1 MTTTRLITPRDLSA
15 IVAAVGLDQLLDDL
29 IARLVDA
36 FQHHDPKQV
45 PTVDRSG
52 FSYGKPDVGLVEW
65 MPAMDLGR
73 RVSIKTVGYHPTNP
87 IERGVPTIL
96 ATTSLFDTI
105 DGRLIALCEA
115 TFLTALRTGAAS
127 AIATDVLAT
136 TEPITLG
143 LVGAGAQAV
152 AQAHAILRVRRIDRV
167 LAFDANPDVTATLCR
182 RIPVEGLV
190 VEPIDADDIARL
202 VATSDVICTAT
213 SVDVDAGPVIPDTT
227 TRAWLHV
234 NAVGADFPGKRELPE
249 ALVRRALVC
258 PDVAS
263 QCLFEGE
270 SQVLEGDELGP
281 DLVGLVQD
289 RPRWEAERAE
299 LTVFDSTGWA
309 LEDLVAAEL
318 VLEHAERFELG
329 IVVDLL
335 PIPRDPYDPYE
346 AVRG

>member
-1 MTTTRLITPRDLSA
+1 MSTTRLITARDLSA

-29 IARLVDA
+29 IARLVDS
-36 FQHHDPKQV
+36 FQHHDHEQV
-45 PTVDRSG
+45 STVDRSG
-52 FSYGKPDVGLVEW
+52 FSYGKPDIGLVEW

-105 DGRLIALCEA
+105 DGRLVALCEA

-143 LVGAGAQAV
+143 LVGSGAQAV
-152 AQAHAILRVRRIDRV
+152 AQAHAVSRVRRIERV
-167 LAFDANPDVTATLCR
+167 LAYDSNPDVTATLAR
-182 RIPVEGLV
+182 RIPIDGLV
-190 VEPIDADDIARL
+190 VEPVDADDISRL

-213 SVDVDAGPVIPDTT
+213 SVDVDAGPVIPDTAM
-227 TRAWLHV
+227 RPWLHV
-234 NAVGADFPGKRELPE
+234 NAVGADFCGKRELPE
-249 ALVRRALVC
+249 SLVRRALVC

-263 QCLFEGE
+263 QCLLEGE
-270 SQVLEGDELGP
+270 SQVLREADLGP
-281 DLVGLVQD
+281 DLIRLVQE
-289 RPRWEAERAE
+289 RPRWERERAA

-318 VLEHAERFELG
+318 VLEHAERLQLG

-335 PIPRDPYDPYE
+335 PIPRDPHDPYE
-346 AVRG
+346 AVR

>member
-1 MTTTRLITPRDLSA
+1 MSTTRIITPRDLAS

-29 IARLVDA
+29 ITRLVAA
-36 FQHHDPKQV
+36 FEDHDPEQI
-45 PTVDRSG
+45 PTFDRAG

-105 DGRLIALCEA
+105 DGRLVALCEA

-136 TEPITLG
+136 DEPIILG
-143 LVGAGAQAV
+143 LVGSGAQAV
-152 AQAHAILRVRRIDRV
+152 AQAHAISRVRRIERV
-167 LAFDANPDVTATLCR
+167 LAFDANPDVTATLAR
-182 RIPVEGLV
+182 RIPLDGLI
-190 VEPIDADDIARL
+190 VEPINADDIGRL
-202 VATSDVICTAT
+202 VGTSDVICTAT
-213 SVDVDAGPVIPDTT
+213 SVEADAGPVIPDTRT
-227 TRAWLHV
+227 KPWLHV
-234 NAVGADFPGKRELPE
+234 NAVGADFCGKRELPE
-249 ALVRRALVC
+249 SLVRRALVC

-263 QCLFEGE
+263 QCLIEGE
-270 SQVLEGDELGP
+270 SQVLRETDLGP
-281 DLVGLVQD
+281 DLVRLVQD
-289 RPRWEAERAE
+289 RRIWEHHRSS

-318 VLEHAERFELG
+318 VLDHAERLDLG

-335 PIPRDPYDPYE
+335 PLPLDPYDPYE
-346 AVRG
+346 FVR